1 MNAFHANSINDDIGQ
16 LYQELKDKPFYL
28 NKKVNAYFTL
38 WISFISINNLII
50 INSITNDKWINF
62 NFKMF
67 FIYMNIDLALLLYI
81 ETIFINL
88 IFISNEDNISNNK
101 YNSINSQTK

>member
-1 MNAFHANSINDDIGQ
+1 
-16 LYQELKDKPFYL
+16 
-28 NKKVNAYFTL
+28 
-38 WISFISINNLII
+38 
-50 INSITNDKWINF
+50 
-62 NFKMF
+62 
-67 FIYMNIDLALLLYI
+67 MNIDLALLLYI

>member
-38 WISFISINNLII
+38 
-50 INSITNDKWINF
+50 
-62 NFKMF
+62 
-67 FIYMNIDLALLLYI
+67 
-81 ETIFINL
+81 
-88 IFISNEDNISNNK
+88 
-101 YNSINSQTK
+101 